1 MKRGR
6 GELVKNVRSSDCVV
20 ATSGVIGRALF
31 IAGLLGAGVSAGC
44 SGTTSEALHADLVVV
59 AANIITVH
67 RANPR
72 AEALAVRDGKFVA
85 VGSETEVGALIG
97 PGTRV
102 IDAAGKTITPGF
114 IDAHMHPSPTY
125 PVTSPLGRIDLSP
138 ASVGTIDDL
147 IAALQEKAR
156 ITPAGQW
163 VVGTRYQDTKLGRH
177 PTRHDLDRAS
187 REHPIRIGH
196 SSGHVSAVNSYAL
209 EIAGISSR
217 TPDPAGGGFER
228 DANGEPTGVVWEN
241 AIQLVSRAGPPLPE
255 PTREEELEGLQ
266 LTFESF
272 LSKGITSVVDAGG
285 SPASFRRYQDAVAG
299 GQPVRV
305 TIMFRSLYL
314 DDLKQ
319 LNLRSGF
326 GDDHLRI
333 GPIKMV
339 HGNSLSGR
347 TCWLYEPYEI
357 INPETGEKD
366 YYGIPPARSQEQ
378 LDELVFEIHAAG
390 FQVAVHSNC
399 DREIDMVL
407 DAIDKALARLPRP
420 DHRHRIEH
428 ASVVNHGILERA
440 KELGVVLALHSYVWE
455 HGDKM
460 EAYGEA
466 RWGMMHANRSALDL
480 GIPVAGNSDYG
491 VSAAH
496 PMLRIQSMVTRTS
509 AEGNVYG
516 AEQRIS
522 AEEAITVWTMGSAY
536 STFDEDVKGSIEVG
550 KLADFVILSDDP
562 TNVSPDR
569 IKDIAVQMTFIDGN
583 LAYERR

>member
-1 MKRGR
+1 MVGKRTDHA
-6 GELVKNVRSSDCVV
+6 LT
-20 ATSGVIGRALF
+20 TSV
-31 IAGLLGAGVSAGC
+31 LLGMSLLAAC
-44 SGTTSEALHADLVVV
+44 SGATTDGLHADLAVV
-59 AANIITVH
+59 AANIITVDG
-67 RANPR
+67 ANPR
-72 AEALAVRDGKFVA
+72 AQALAVRNGKFVA
-85 VGSETEVGALIG
+85 VGSEAEVWALIG
-97 PGTRV
+97 PDTRV
-102 IDAAGKTITPGF
+102 IDAVGRTITPGF

-125 PVTSPLGRIDLSP
+125 SVTSRLGRVDVSP
-138 ASVGTIDDL
+138 ASVGSIDDL

-163 VVGTRYQDTKLGRH
+163 VIGTRYQDTKLGRH

-187 REHPIRIGH
+187 TQHPIRIGH

-209 EIAGISSR
+209 EMAGTTRR

-228 DANGEPTGVVWEN
+228 DANGEPTGVVWED
-241 AIQLVSRAGPPLPE
+241 AIRLVNRAGPPLPE
-255 PTREEELEGLQ
+255 PTREEELEGLR

-272 LSKGITSVVDAGG
+272 LSKGITSIVDAGG
-285 SPASFRRYQDAVAG
+285 SSASFRRYQDAVAR

-305 TIMFRSLYL
+305 TIMFRVRYL
-314 DDLKQ
+314 ADLRE
-319 LNLRSGF
+319 LNLRTGF

-333 GPIKMV
+333 GAIKMA

-347 TCWLYEPYEI
+347 TCWLYEPYDI
-357 INPETGEKD
+357 INPKTGKKD
-366 YYGIPPARSQEQ
+366 YYGIPPARSPEQ
-378 LDELVFEIHAAG
+378 LDELVFEIHEAG
-390 FQVAVHSNC
+390 FQVAVHSNG

-407 DAIDKALARLPRP
+407 DAIEQALARLPRP

-428 ASVVNHGILERA
+428 ASVVNPRILERA
-440 KELGVVLALHSYVWE
+440 KKLGVVLALHSYVWE

-491 VSAAH
+491 VSAAD
-496 PMLRIQSMVTRTS
+496 PLLRIQSMVTRTS
-509 AEGNVYG
+509 AEGKVYG

-522 AEEAITVWTMGSAY
+522 ADEAIAVWTLGSAY
-536 STFDEDVKGSIEVG
+536 STFDEDAKGSIEVG

-562 TNVSPDR
+562 TKVPPDT
-569 IKDIAVQMTFIDGN
+569 IKDIQVEKTIIGGDV
-583 LAYERR
+583 AYER

>member
-1 MKRGR
+1 MARA
-6 GELVKNVRSSDCVV
+6 V
-20 ATSGVIGRALF
+20 ADLFIREISQSVTGGALF
-31 IAGLLGAGVSAGC
+31 VAGLLCAGVSAGC
-44 SGTTSEALHADLVVV
+44 TGTTSEALDADLVVV
-59 AANIITVH
+59 DANIITVH

-72 AEALAVRDGKFVA
+72 ADALAVRDGKFVA
-85 VGSETEVGALIG
+85 VGSDTEVRALIG

-125 PVTSPLGRIDLSP
+125 PVTSRRGRVDLSP
-138 ASVGTIDDL
+138 ANVGTIDNL

-163 VVGTRYQDTKLGRH
+163 VIGTRYQDTKLGRH

-209 EIAGISSR
+209 EMAGISSV

-241 AIQLVSRAGPPLPE
+241 AIRLVSRAGPPLPE
-255 PTREEELEGLQ
+255 PTREEELEGLR
-266 LTFESF
+266 LTFETF
-272 LSKGITSVVDAGG
+272 LRKGITSVVDAGG
-285 SPASFRRYQDAVAG
+285 SPASFRRYQDAVPR
-299 GQPVRV
+299 GQPIRV
-305 TIMFRSLYL
+305 IIMFRSRYL
-314 DDLKQ
+314 DDLKE
-319 LNLRSGF
+319 LNVRTGF

-333 GPIKMV
+333 GAIKMG

-347 TCWLYEPYEI
+347 TCWLYEPYDI
-357 INPETGEKD
+357 INLETGKKD
-366 YYGIPPARSQEQ
+366 YYGIPPARSQEE
-378 LDELVFEIHAAG
+378 LDELLFEIHAAG
-390 FQVAVHSNC
+390 FQVAVHSNG

-407 DAIDKALARLPRP
+407 DAIDEALARLPRL

-428 ASVVNHGILERA
+428 ASVVNRRILERA

-491 VSAAH
+491 VSAAD

-522 AEEAITVWTMGSAY
+522 AEEAIAVWTMGSAY

-562 TNVSPDR
+562 TNVPPDR
-569 IKDIAVQMTFIDGN
+569 IKDIAVDMTFIDGN